1 MDMPQLPA
9 ALSRS
14 VAASSVRRSPV
25 AVVFAV
31 VLTLLAAAGAAAYG
45 VWLGQQTGGTART
58 FGLAVLAS
66 LLLALPALGVI
77 GWLDRRE
84 RESPWVF
91 FGVFLFG
98 LVISS
103 GLGLLLSGGAGAAL
117 FGGVGLSA
125 SDARSFDPLV
135 QATLPLERIG
145 RDEALKLGLGP
156 ALVAPFIEELFKALV
171 VLLVFLFLR
180 GEFDNVRDGIVY
192 GALVGL
198 GFAVGE
204 TAYAVARGFAET
216 GSASLVQQLVA
227 RFALLGLSGH
237 TLFGALVGAGFGLA
251 REDRRRT
258 MQVVAPLA
266 FFLLALFAHLIYNT
280 LSLSVA
286 GTILAFM
293 GLPGATLATAPP
305 AALWLAVVT
314 GIVLTLGL
322 FYVALGHLL
331 QRSGRWEQEVIRTE
345 LAGEVGKVITA
356 DEYRILQAEGLFDL
370 RAVPN
375 YPARISRAIVN
386 AQNELSFRKWRV
398 RFEGG
403 DPEADAIVA
412 GWRAEIAALRV
423 SDGGTA
429 GDRGGDR

>member
-1 MDMPQLPA
+1 MPQLPA

-14 VAASSVRRSPV
+14 VAASSVRRLPV
-25 AVVFAV
+25 AAVFAV
-31 VLTLLAAAGAAAYG
+31 VLILLTAAGAAAY
-45 VWLGQQTGGTART
+45 VAWLGQQTGATART
-58 FGLAVLAS
+58 FGLGLLAS

-117 FGGVGLSA
+117 FGGIGLSA
-125 SDARSFDPLV
+125 SDAQSFDPLV

-156 ALVAPFIEELFKALV
+156 AMVAPLIEELLKALA

-216 GSASLVQQLVA
+216 GSPALAQQLVA

-237 TLFGALVGAGFGLA
+237 TLFGALMGAGFGLA
-251 REDRRRT
+251 REDRRS
-258 MQVVAPLA
+258 MQIVAPFA

-280 LSLSVA
+280 LSISVA
-286 GTILAFM
+286 GTILAFL
-293 GLPGATLATAPP
+293 GLPGATLASAPP

-356 DEYRILQAEGLFDL
+356 DEYRILQAEGLFGL

-375 YPARISRAIVN
+375 YPTRISRAIVN
-386 AQNELSFRKWRV
+386 AQNELAFRKWRV

-412 GWRAEIAALRV
+412 GWRAEIAAWRV
-423 SDGGTA
+423 ADGGAA
-429 GDRGGDR
+429 GDRRGDR